1 MQHHGEEA
9 AAGDLSANKRRV
21 ERKGSRLNVPPV
33 QSSAGL
39 FGRLGRAALK
49 ALPAAALLAVLGA
62 CSGGADSGSSAAV
75 SSRTGEQVRPADADT
90 AGAAETTRPA
100 EDPAG
105 QAGSSGSSDEAS
117 RPEKG
122 GDAAASSGQATPDE
136 GSRPVAPEAEPQSGD
151 AAESSGQAM
160 PAEGSRPQTE
170 RSPDSS
176 SDGGN
181 PVQEG
186 SRPQTER
193 SPDSSSDSGKSAQ
206 EGSRPQ
212 TERSPDSSS
221 DGGKSVQEGS
231 RPKTDSS
238 NSPSSDKSTSRPAAE
253 EQNRPST
260 KQPAAN
266 SDSAKRPPESN
277 RTPKS
282 STPST
287 PESQRP
293 AQAPAWTGSDSTAER
308 SRDGSTFPGSGH
320 YLVAQ
325 HVKPGLYRSVGQI
338 DYWERTS
345 GRSGIAADRIA
356 SAQPTG
362 PAVVEIKASD
372 VGFISTGTGIWK
384 AVPGQKAAFHK
395 KFGPGTY
402 IVGTDLAPGRY
413 KSAQGAASWAVLSG
427 FGGEASDVLRA
438 SSVPSSAPVTIEI
451 KKTDTGFTSRG
462 ALWIKID

>member
-1 MQHHGEEA
+1 A
-9 AAGDLSANKRRV
+9 R
-21 ERKGSRLNVPPV
+21 
-33 QSSAGL
+33 
-39 FGRLGRAALK
+39 
-49 ALPAAALLAVLGA
+49 
-62 CSGGADSGSSAAV
+62 GG
-75 SSRTGEQVRPADADT
+75 
-90 AGAAETTRPA
+90 
-100 EDPAG
+100 G
-105 QAGSSGSSDEAS
+105 QAAPS
-117 RPEKG
+117 
-122 GDAAASSGQATPDE
+122 E
-136 GSRPVAPEAEPQSGD
+136 GSRPVEPEAEPQGGD
-151 AAESSGQAM
+151 AARGGGQAT
-160 PAEGSRPQTE
+160 PSEGSRPQTD
-170 RSPDSS
+170 RSPGSS
-176 SDGGN
+176 SDGGE
-181 PVQEG
+181 PVQED
-186 SRPQTER
+186 SRPQTDL
-193 SPDSSSDSGKSAQ
+193 PSG
-206 EGSRPQ
+206 
-212 TERSPDSSS
+212 
-221 DGGKSVQEGS
+221 
-231 RPKTDSS
+231 
-238 NSPSSDKSTSRPAAE
+238 DKSTSRPAAE

-266 SDSAKRPPESN
+266 GDSAKRPPESD
-277 RTPKS
+277 RKPQS

-308 SRDGSTFPGSGH
+308 PRDGSTFPGSGH

-325 HVKPGLYRSVGQI
+325 HIKPGLYRSVGQI

-345 GRSGIAADRIA
+345 GRSGTAADRIA

-451 KKTDTGFTSRG
+451 KKTDTGFTSQG